1 VEIAKMPQNLIT
13 KTVTQP
19 QTLFSLNILNV
30 NDLFPGFAPGDFAV
44 VQGSPSIAYLT
55 SLLCV
60 RAQLPSQLGGLE
72 GNVVFIDSGNTF
84 NHSQIAHIAQIN
96 HLNQKQTLERIYLF
110 RAFTAYQVTT
120 LITKRLKDA
129 VERYNAKLVVISD
142 ITGLFLNEDIPN
154 EEATRFFNHV
164 IAYLQN
170 FAREKQIIVI
180 ATCSSRKNNNRNIFL
195 RTVTCEKAG
204 IIISLSKTM
213 CDSEFALEKH
223 PRFML
228 GDAEFFSENFTLAD
242 FMQGESAVGNTL
254 TPIA

>member
-1 VEIAKMPQNLIT
+1 MPQNLIT

-19 QTLFSLNILNV
+19 QPLFSLNIRNV

-44 VQGSPSIAYLT
+44 VHSSPSVTYLT

-60 RAQLPSQLGGLE
+60 RAQLPSQLGGLD
-72 GNVVFIDSGNTF
+72 GNVVFIDSVNTF
-84 NHSQIAHIAQIN
+84 NPSQISRIAQTN

-110 RAFTAYQVTT
+110 RAFTAYQVMT
-120 LITKRLKDA
+120 LITKRLQDA
-129 VERYNAKLVVISD
+129 VEKYNAKLVVISD
-142 ITGLFLNEDIPN
+142 ITGLFLNEDIPD
-154 EEATRFFNHV
+154 EEAARFFSHV
-164 IAYLQN
+164 VAYLQN

-180 ATCSSRKNNNRNIFL
+180 ATCPSREKNSRNAFL

-204 IIISLSKTM
+204 IVISLSKTM

-228 GDAEFFSENFTLAD
+228 GDAEFPSENFTLPD
-242 FMQGESAVGNTL
+242 FMQ
-254 TPIA
+254 